1 MLEIPKNK
9 TLCRK
14 RRFCELGDDTTF
26 DTSYETASTSLGL
39 NLSSI
44 SNVSTIS
51 NDNSSMVDQFN
62 ITSQT
67 MKPFESDLNVN
78 WNNMDTIGG
87 IDSPPKN
94 VED

>member
-1 MLEIPKNK
+1 
-9 TLCRK
+9 
-14 RRFCELGDDTTF
+14 
-26 DTSYETASTSLGL
+26 
-39 NLSSI
+39 
-44 SNVSTIS
+44 
-51 NDNSSMVDQFN
+51 MVDQFN